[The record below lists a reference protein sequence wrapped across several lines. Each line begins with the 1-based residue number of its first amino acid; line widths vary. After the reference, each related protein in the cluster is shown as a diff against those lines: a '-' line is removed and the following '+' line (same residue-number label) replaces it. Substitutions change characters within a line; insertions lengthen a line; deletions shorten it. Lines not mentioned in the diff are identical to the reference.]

1 MRSCAVACLTILI
14 SQPFQRLAGEADA
27 LWSNHHPANAAADR
41 HTAESLPR
49 LAGKALPR
57 GCRTIFHDSAEE
69 CPNRRPLKSCVQAKI
84 VQGESPVELMIPR
97 LDRSSLRRY
106 AVAVLSAGAAA
117 GLTVAIEPLFHGK
130 EPLFF
135 FIVAALV
142 SAAFG
147 GLGPGLVTTGLGLAI
162 IVAFF
167 QPDVLVLSVA
177 HSSLIVFVVLGVGI
191 SVVMGHLR
199 RNNAAL
205 VLAKERLQSANEKL
219 SERGK
224 ALAQANEELQ
234 RFAYAVAHDL
244 STPLRGISTLT
255 ELLVQ
260 RNLEMLDE
268 SSKECAQMIVT
279 RVQRTLSMIKGLLDY
294 AAAGEQQEERALVDC
309 GDLVKRAVEDLDS
322 AIKECGAEITVD
334 PLPSIPA
341 TGSHLVQVFSNLIG
355 NALKYRPSVRQ
366 PQVQISA
373 SERGDDWAFCVR
385 DNGIG
390 LDMQYADE
398 IFGMFRRLHPEG
410 SYPGNGIGLAL
421 CKMIVERHSGR
432 IWVES
437 EIGKGCRFFF
447 TIPKNEKPS
456 ADRNAAKALTVD
468 GTSPSA

>member
-1 MRSCAVACLTILI
+1 
-14 SQPFQRLAGEADA
+14 
-27 LWSNHHPANAAADR
+27 
-41 HTAESLPR
+41 
-49 LAGKALPR
+49 
-57 GCRTIFHDSAEE
+57 
-69 CPNRRPLKSCVQAKI
+69 
-84 VQGESPVELMIPR
+84 MIPP

-117 GLTVAIEPLFHGK
+117 GLTAAVEPFFHGK
-130 EPLFF
+130 APLFF

-147 GLGPGLVTTGLGLAI
+147 GLGPGLVATAIGLAI
-162 IVAFF
+162 VVAFF
-167 QPDVLVLSVA
+167 QADVLVLSVA

-191 SVVMGHLR
+191 SVIMGHLR

-205 VLAKERLQSANEKL
+205 VLAKVRLESANEKL
-219 SERGK
+219 SERSK
-224 ALAQANEELQ
+224 ALTQANEELQ
-234 RFAYAVAHDL
+234 RFAYALAHDL
-244 STPLRGISTLT
+244 STPLRGISALT
-255 ELLVQ
+255 ELLVH
-260 RNLEMLDE
+260 RNMEMLDE
-268 SSKECAQMIVT
+268 SSKECAQMIVS

-294 AAAGEQQEERALVDC
+294 AAAGERQEERALVNC
-309 GDLVKRAVEDLDS
+309 SDLVKRAVEDLDS

-334 PLPSIPA
+334 PMPSIPA
-341 TGSHLVQVFSNLIG
+341 TGSHLVQVFSNLIS

-366 PQVQISA
+366 PQIQISA
-373 SERGDDWAFCVR
+373 SERVDDWAFCVR

-398 IFGMFRRLHPEG
+398 IFGMFRRLHRDD

-437 EIGKGCRFFF
+437 EIGNGCRFFF
-447 TIPKNEKPS
+447 TIPKKNETS
-456 ADRNAAKALTVD
+456 ANRNAAKALTAD